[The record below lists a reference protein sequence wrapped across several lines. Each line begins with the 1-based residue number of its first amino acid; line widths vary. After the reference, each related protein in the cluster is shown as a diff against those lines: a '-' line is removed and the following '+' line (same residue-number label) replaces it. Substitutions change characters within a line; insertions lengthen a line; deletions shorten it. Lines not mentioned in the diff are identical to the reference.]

1 MKVKKGFVLGLSVLA
16 LGVLGACG
24 TGSDEASEEKII
36 KVASQ
41 TTPMTDVVKV
51 AAEAVEDGWE
61 IQLVQVNDNIQ
72 YNELLNNDEVDAN
85 FAQHEP
91 YMQMYNEEKDASL
104 VALDKIYNAKVG
116 FYSKEYTDINDIP
129 EGTKVA
135 LPNDVSNEGRALA
148 ILAEEG
154 LITLKDGVGVNG
166 TLKDVTENPKNFEWL
181 SVDLLNLAEAYD
193 EPNVSLVYNYPTY
206 IAKIGLKPADALFL
220 EKTIDDRFAISLV
233 AREDNQDSEKIAV
246 LRRAMTSDK
255 VREFLENDHSDTL
268 LPAF

>member
-1 MKVKKGFVLGLSVLA
+1 MKKGFVLGLSVLA

-91 YMQMYNEEKDASL
+91 YMQMYNEEKDANL

-135 LPNDVSNEGRALA
+135 LPNDVSNE
-148 ILAEEG
+148 
-154 LITLKDGVGVNG
+154 KD
-166 TLKDVTENPKNFEWL
+166 
-181 SVDLLNLAEAYD
+181 
-193 EPNVSLVYNYPTY
+193 
-206 IAKIGLKPADALFL
+206 
-220 EKTIDDRFAISLV
+220 
-233 AREDNQDSEKIAV
+233 
-246 LRRAMTSDK
+246 
-255 VREFLENDHSDTL
+255 
-268 LPAF
+268 